1 MPSNREE
8 SNGIARGMKSGIVGD
23 VLTKIMQPTKHFLIG
38 GLEAIHDGLERLR
51 RNEVSGVK
59 LVVHPHGTQ
68 QQKHM
73 SLDTSTGEVKIR
85 NDSLVA
91 AS

>member
-23 VLTKIMQPTKHFLIG
+23 VLTKQPTKHFLIG

-73 SLDTSTGEVKIR
+73 SLDTSTGEVKICK
-85 NDSLVA
+85 DELVP